1 MARRARF
8 ARHSLRSSPRC
19 SAYCSILTQKKSN
32 MAGACKR
39 RTLPPC
45 LPIALAPLCSGGSV
59 PKAVVGAPSHG
70 CLRCRPGRGVSLKD
84 LNGKSTGVHREGSLR
99 KPRRMQSTRDFFS
112 GRVCGCRFEKM
123 VRRLHS
129 LRRYGDVRLISNTRR
144 SASKNYVVKKK
155 ESRIHFFFCNH
166 LLPLSSLFH
175 VCSLRSVMID

>member
-1 MARRARF
+1 MSAEVKDAKLEKLATYVAAVAAENPKASSGERQ
-8 ARHSLRSSPRC
+8 SLR
-19 SAYCSILTQKKSN
+19 
-32 MAGACKR
+32 
-39 RTLPPC
+39 
-45 LPIALAPLCSGGSV
+45 
-59 PKAVVGAPSHG
+59 
-70 CLRCRPGRGVSLKD
+70 
-84 LNGKSTGVHREGSLR
+84 
-99 KPRRMQSTRDFFS
+99 
-112 GRVCGCRFEKM
+112 GCRFEKM

>member
-19 SAYCSILTQKKSN
+19 SAYCSILTQKKSD
-32 MAGACKR
+32 MARACKR

-70 CLRCRPGRGVSLKD
+70 CLRCRPGRGMSLKD
-84 LNGKSTGVHREGSLR
+84 LNGKSTSVHREGSLR

-112 GRVCGCRFEKM
+112 GRVCAVAASRRWFAVFARCAGTEMLGSSPTREGALRKLRCEEEKR
-123 VRRLHS
+123 V
-129 LRRYGDVRLISNTRR
+129 VFIS
-144 SASKNYVVKKK
+144 
-155 ESRIHFFFCNH
+155 F
-166 LLPLSSLFH
+166 L
-175 VCSLRSVMID
+175 